1 MTDEPQ
7 LKSQVLLTAARLNF
21 SLTRK
26 YINESTLLF
35 AGLALGVLSFCFFRV
50 RVVGKLDTAQFQQ
63 IMDLLPKD
71 WRKFATVDFDW
82 LVSYLGRTSFT
93 LDEPML
99 VLLISAWAIVRGSDV
114 VSGELGRGTMEM
126 FLAQPISRTRVFVH
140 HAVCTTVGALALVMV
155 AWLGMAIGVWTTNV
169 EETRYPEIMG
179 VPITFVS
186 SKAAVVAEVF
196 GVPAQFLQPKTTLVP
211 MASQVDATMFLP
223 GLVNLFALGFF
234 LGGVSALVSALD
246 SWRWRTLGILSAF
259 YFANA
264 GIKILGMSMED
275 RPWVVYCSFFGLY
288 TPANAV
294 ELAQYN
300 WLNAFQWLRYDDVGN
315 VACSGPLLNNF
326 VLLALGLTCYL
337 IGNRVFRDRD
347 LPAPT

>member
-1 MTDEPQ
+1 MKQ
-7 LKSQVLLTAARLNF
+7 SQHNLSQVNFALL
-21 SLTRK
+21 RK

-35 AGLALGVLSFCFFRV
+35 VGLVLGVLSFCYFRV

-71 WRKFATVDFDW
+71 WRKFSSVDFDW

-126 FLAQPISRTRVFVH
+126 FLAQPISRTRVFLH
-140 HAVCTTVGALALVMV
+140 HAAYTIIGLVVLVLV
-155 AWLGMAIGVWTTNV
+155 AWLGMSIGLWTTNV
-169 EETRYPEIMG
+169 EETRYPEILG
-179 VPITFVS
+179 VPITFVGP
-186 SKAAVVAEVF
+186 KTAVVAELF
-196 GVPAQFLQPKTTLVP
+196 GIPAESLQPKMTEVP
-211 MASQVDATMFLP
+211 MSSEVDAIMFLP
-223 GLVNLFALGFF
+223 GLVNLFSLGFF
-234 LGGVSALVSALD
+234 LSAFSAMVSSMD
-246 SWRWRTLGILSAF
+246 SFRWRTLGILSAF

-264 GIKILGMSMED
+264 GIKILGMSMEES
-275 RPWVVYCSFFGLY
+275 PWVVYCSIFGLY
-288 TPANAV
+288 SPASSV

-300 WLNAFQWLRYDDVGN
+300 LLDALQWIRYDDAGAIVS
-315 VACSGPLLNNF
+315 SGPLLNNM
-326 VLLALGLTCYL
+326 VL
-337 IGNRVFRDRD
+337 IGLGVVCYTIGTRVFQKRD